1 MCKLA
6 FENRMFNSFGK
17 IFTVT
22 TFGESH
28 GPAIGVVV
36 DGVPAGFAFDLP
48 FIQSELDRRKPGQ
61 SSLTTSRKE
70 EDQIEVLSGVFENK
84 TTGAPVAML
93 VRNMDAKSG
102 DYTEIRKIL
111 RPGHADL
118 TYYLKY
124 GTRDPNGGGR
134 ASARETLARVA
145 AGALAKSILNQWKNI
160 QILAWVSEVYTI
172 KAMVNPAEVTLE
184 MVESNPVRCPDLI
197 AATKIE
203 TLITETKKEGNSL
216 GGIITCRSINVPPG
230 LGEPIYGKLQAWLG
244 FAMLGINAVKGIE
257 FGDGF
262 EATKRKGSENNDVIY
277 WENDTFHTRTNHS
290 GGILGGISTGMPVI
304 FNVAFKPTST
314 IAIEQES
321 VTPEGQEVNFAGT
334 GRHDPCVLPRAV
346 PIVEAMTA
354 IVFLDLLLQHQS
366 RQL

>member
-61 SSLTTSRKE
+61 SSLTTSRSE

-118 TYYLKY
+118 TYFLKY

-184 MVESNPVRCPDLI
+184 MVEENPVRCPDPI

-216 GGIITCRSINVPPG
+216 GGIITCKTKEKILEKKIDQKEHLLDLKNNSFMIKLFEQFEQFDPYNEEIWDEKIDYSQEQGVCFNCGSGYLDYEDNSVIKNNEEVWEYTCDECGSI
-230 LGEPIYGKLQAWLG
+230 
-244 FAMLGINAVKGIE
+244 
-257 FGDGF
+257 
-262 EATKRKGSENNDVIY
+262 
-277 WENDTFHTRTNHS
+277 
-290 GGILGGISTGMPVI
+290 
-304 FNVAFKPTST
+304 
-314 IAIEQES
+314 
-321 VTPEGQEVNFAGT
+321 GQERWILTKGNWNS
-334 GRHDPCVLPRAV
+334 RHE
-346 PIVEAMTA
+346 IQ
-354 IVFLDLLLQHQS
+354 FLINEKK
-366 RQL
+366 